1 MGTVATCSASPSV
14 FVPCACGLPLCKRR
28 NPKCTANSRA
38 SPFQS
43 PHLPS
48 GQHSY
53 CKHLQNP
60 NGTRSPSARRSTLL
74 GRVAGGAWFW
84 AAETRLWCWQ
94 RAAGAFVCYEC
105 CAVQLCT
112 MGWVHVLVPCV
123 EVPSELPEVAA
134 AWFEL
139 CAHLPC
145 WEGLYLE
152 HLICVG
158 VLMSCRWA
166 FSVRVSC
173 SVLSHVVF
181 QYS

>member
-1 MGTVATCSASPSV
+1 MEPG
-14 FVPCACGLPLCKRR
+14 VPVHAGPLCW
-28 NPKCTANSRA
+28 AGW
-38 SPFQS
+38 QGG
-43 PHLPS
+43 HGS
-48 GQHSY
+48 GQ
-53 CKHLQNP
+53 Q
-60 NGTRSPSARRSTLL
+60 
-74 GRVAGGAWFW
+74 
-84 AAETRLWCWQ
+84 ETRLWCWQ

>member
-1 MGTVATCSASPSV
+1 MHSKQQ
-14 FVPCACGLPLCKRR
+14 GLPLSEPPSAIRTAFLLQTP
-28 NPKCTANSRA
+28 PKSQWNQESQCTQVHSAGQGGRGG
-38 SPFQS
+38 
-43 PHLPS
+43 HGS
-48 GQHSY
+48 GQ
-53 CKHLQNP
+53 Q
-60 NGTRSPSARRSTLL
+60 
-74 GRVAGGAWFW
+74 
-84 AAETRLWCWQ
+84 ETRLWCWQ